1 MNMNNRMKLAI
12 ACYCRVFLRLNGFV
26 TECENERIHK
36 KIRAWQIKNN
46 IEISDEQLDSVE
58 VTYNDKA
65 KED

>member
-1 MNMNNRMKLAI
+1 MNNRMKLAI

-26 TECENERIHK
+26 TKCENERIHK
-36 KIRAWQIKNN
+36 RIRAWQINNN

-58 VTYNDKA
+58 VTYNDNT

>member
-1 MNMNNRMKLAI
+1 MNNKMKLAI
-12 ACYCRVFLRLNGFV
+12 AYYCRVFLRLNGFV

>member
-12 ACYCRVFLRLNGFV
+12 AYYCRVFLRLNGFV

-36 KIRAWQIKNN
+36 RIRAWQINNN

-58 VTYNDKA
+58 VTYNDNT